1 MNDLSVTQWME
12 KEGFAIYS
20 VDGKNVVCKIQD
32 MVEYI
37 IALRERITELE
48 NQITVIGGRDE

>member
-1 MNDLSVTQWME
+1 MNDLSVTQWIE
-12 KEGFAIYS
+12 KEGFAI
-20 VDGKNVVCKIQD
+20 VNEAGDKVTLKIQD